1 MKTMLRSMLLAGAA
15 LVAALP
21 GAALHAQELR
31 IMWYSDGNEGDVIRD
46 LLDRFEKQNAGVKIN
61 LDRVPYR
68 AILEQLPALLAS
80 GQGPDLA
87 RVTDLGGLASHY
99 LDVAPYVKDKAYWES
114 NFAGVLPWLRPDG
127 KKDGIHGLMTQLT
140 LTMPFVNATLFQQAG
155 VTLPGANATWDD
167 WAKAARQVAEKV
179 KAPIPMAMD
188 RSGHRVAGPAIS
200 MGAKIFSGE
209 QPALIDD
216 GFKAMAKTLFDWHR
230 DGTMP
235 RTIWGAVGGT
245 TYRGANEEFANGQ
258 VVFYMS
264 GTWQIPQFAKTIGDA
279 FDWQAVPNPCGPG
292 GCTGMPG
299 GAALVPIKTTKHPEL
314 AGRLLDWLASE
325 PVYTEYHAR
334 TLFLPAHTGLAAKGV
349 AFQSDLAQVKKSLEI
364 ATAQV
369 GKTSPIAFKYQGYA
383 NNRAMFNATIA
394 RLNQA
399 IAGEMTLDEA
409 YKRMEADIAEALAAK
424 K

>member
-1 MKTMLRSMLLAGAA
+1 MRQIARLAMAA
-15 LVAALP
+15 ATALSLSAAS
-21 GAALHAQELR
+21 AVVHAQELR
-31 IMWYSDGNEGDVIRD
+31 IMWYSDGNEGDVLRD

-68 AILEQLPALLAS
+68 AILEQLPALLGS

-87 RVTDLGGLASHY
+87 RVTDLGGLSKHY
-99 LDVAPYVKDKAYWES
+99 LDVAPHVANVKYWEE
-114 NFAGVLPWLRPDG
+114 NFSGVLSWLRPEG
-127 KKDGIHGLMTQLT
+127 QSTGVYGLMTQLT

-155 VTLPGANATWDD
+155 IAIPGDGATWAD
-167 WAKAARQVAEKV
+167 WAKASRDVAQKV
-179 KAPIPMAMD
+179 GAPIPIAMD

-200 MGAKIFSGE
+200 MGAKLFAGDK
-209 QPALIDD
+209 PALVDD
-216 GFKAMAKTLFDWHR
+216 GFKATAKMIFDWHR

-235 RTIWGAVGGT
+235 KTIWGAVGGT

-258 VVFYMS
+258 VVLYMS
-264 GTWQIPQFAKTIGDA
+264 GTWQIPQFAKTIGNS
-279 FDWQAVPNPCGPG
+279 FDWHAVPNPCGPG

-299 GAALVPIKTTKHPEL
+299 GAALVPIKTTKHPQL
-314 AGRLLDWLASE
+314 VGKLLDYLASE

-334 TLFLPAHTGLAAKGV
+334 TLFLPAHVGLAKKGV
-349 AFQSDLAQVKKSLEI
+349 AFQTDVPQAKKSLEI

-369 GKTSPIAFKYQGYA
+369 GKISPIAFRYQGYA

-409 YKRMEADIAEALAAK
+409 YKRMEADVAEALAAK